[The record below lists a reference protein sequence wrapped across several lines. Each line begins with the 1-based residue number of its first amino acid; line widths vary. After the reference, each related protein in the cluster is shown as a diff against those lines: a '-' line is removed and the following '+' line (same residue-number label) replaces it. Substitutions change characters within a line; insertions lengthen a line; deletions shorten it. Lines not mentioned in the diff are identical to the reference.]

1 MYWVCEDE
9 SGIFLTDCKSTALTY
24 YNVMRWFT
32 KRDEE
37 GEIRQID
44 AREAEAIV
52 LAVRAEE
59 EQEAEAII

>member
-1 MYWVCEDE
+1 
-9 SGIFLTDCKSTALTY
+9 
-24 YNVMRWFT
+24 MRWFT
-32 KRDEE
+32 KRDEG